1 MFFLFYIAIT
11 HAYLTGQ
18 QKQYIKNIIQ
28 NPHVPTEIK
37 NKTKQIIAVHYVPWV
52 LSEYNTF
59 IGKHH
64 KYLYKNQILLNDL
77 RQYAFLG
84 MIKAL
89 VNYDSSVDF
98 TIYAKTF
105 VLGSLHQGVTKL
117 LPLHPISH
125 RNRLK
130 GAKLPPI
137 TFTNENIWMF
147 DKIKP
152 LKKTTNDK
160 NHKGNG
166 YDGGNGYDEGE
177 DDILLSCN
185 NIIQPYISRKQE
197 IDKIKKIV
205 AREPPHIIRM
215 FYYRYSKYTLEE
227 IRTIETVSSLMDY
240 SSETYRKHMNK
251 LMKKIKAEI
260 SPLDF
265 VNT

>member
-1 MFFLFYIAIT
+1 MICFIYTIFFLYYIVIA

-52 LSEYNTF
+52 LAEYNTF

-64 KYLYKNQILLNDL
+64 KYLYKNQVLLNDL

-125 RNRLK
+125 SNRLK

-147 DKIKP
+147 DKLGKHP
-152 LKKTTNDK
+152 LANPEND
-160 NHKGNG
+160 
-166 YDGGNGYDEGE
+166 E
-177 DDILLSCN
+177 DVILSLNSN
-185 NIIQPYISRKQE
+185 IQPYISRKQE